1 MSGRASMSFPQ
12 EIWWLVAKE
21 LANRLDVDGL
31 FLCARLSR
39 GMARLALPELYA
51 IHDQSPA
58 INAHVLD
65 IERFIGLWRSI
76 IISSLGKTLFPYCCW
91 IKVLRLGTLDSQLE
105 DLAHDTSGL
114 RDLFF
119 SPPLENLQI
128 RRCSDGVLDI
138 RAIIL
143 EVAHMITDCIRT
155 SAEQQGKLVGLTALE
170 GYHLPAANLR
180 ILVLGL
186 SSLTSLFIRDGYV
199 LTSDVARAIRANC
212 PAFRE
217 LECFYCYG
225 TKIDE
230 EFGGFLRNLEPNTLV
245 SFTILNKNEVA
256 RETFRA
262 LCVHSQSLKNLDLLS
277 LDLPAFHS
285 LDELRHCLSLE
296 SLKLGPTP
304 EASTYPWHIECKDAF
319 EGVVRWLQNCTS
331 LSDLGFTVVPL
342 ATTLLAQ
349 VLKSPAVHLEGLKIE
364 TMEFDI
370 EFCSSLA
377 HQQQLQHLTLRIWDE
392 DLLDADDQR
401 RAVFAAAIAR
411 CRNLRELDTNELFS
425 LEDLDRICSSLPLL
439 ETMAVTGTFVDDE
452 FLLRISRLSTLKRL
466 FLYGPSFE
474 VLLRFLG
481 KLAADPE
488 GHHEGLQLHIPDQ
501 VDTHMTEQKEAQVAT
516 IIKELFGGRLEYHRL

>member
-1 MSGRASMSFPQ
+1 MSGRASMSFPR
-12 EIWWLVAKE
+12 EIWWLIAKE
-21 LANRLDVDGL
+21 LANRLDFDGL

-51 IHDQSPA
+51 IHDQSPT
-58 INAHVLD
+58 IDPHVLD

-76 IISSLGKTLFPYCCW
+76 ITSSLGKTLFPYCCW

-119 SPPLENLQI
+119 SPPLESLQI

-143 EVAHMITDCIRT
+143 E
-155 SAEQQGKLVGLTALE
+155 LVGLTALE
-170 GYHLPAANLR
+170 GYHLLAANLR
-180 ILVLGL
+180 TLVLGL

-199 LTSDVARAIRANC
+199 HISDVARAIRANC

-225 TKIDE
+225 TKVDE
-230 EFGGFLRNLEPNTLV
+230 ELGSFLRNLEPNTLAM
-245 SFTILNKNEVA
+245 SFVILNKNEVA

-262 LCVHSQSLKNLDLLS
+262 LCVHSQSLKNLELLS
-277 LDLPAFHS
+277 LDLPAFQS

-304 EASTYPWHIECKDAF
+304 EASTYPWHIE
-319 EGVVRWLQNCTS
+319 W
-331 LSDLGFTVVPL
+331 FTMVPL

-349 VLKSPAVHLEGLKIE
+349 VPKSAAVHLESLKIE
-364 TMEFDI
+364 TMVFDI

-392 DLLDADDQR
+392 NLLDADDRR
-401 RAVFAAAIAR
+401 RAMFAAAIAR
-411 CRNLRELDTNELFS
+411 CCNLRELDTNELFS
-425 LEDLDRICSSLPLL
+425 LGDLDRICSSLPLL
-439 ETMAVTGTFVDDE
+439 ETMAVTGAFVDDK
-452 FLLRISRLSTLKRL
+452 FLLRISRLSKLKRL
-466 FLYGPSFE
+466 FL
-474 VLLRFLG
+474 
-481 KLAADPE
+481 
-488 GHHEGLQLHIPDQ
+488 
-501 VDTHMTEQKEAQVAT
+501 
-516 IIKELFGGRLEYHRL
+516 